1 MHWLKAVSA
10 LALRVRALL
19 GTVRPMQ
26 PAGLASPEP
35 TTQTGS
41 SPSVLDTSHLHQP
54 ALTPLSQ
61 SSGHAP
67 LTSTEQ
73 KLGSE
78 KQTVLAEQVLTVAG
92 SKSRIPARQR
102 LQLAKSA
109 RKHVKRAAS
118 QIKAAAKRTPAK
130 APAPTPTAS
139 PSGDNGN

>member
-19 GTVRPMQ
+19 GTVRPTQ

-41 SPSVLDTSHLHQP
+41 SLSALDTNHQPQP
-54 ALTPLSQ
+54 ALTQPSLS
-61 SSGHAP
+61 SDHVLS
-67 LTSTEQ
+67 TSTEQ

-78 KQTVLAEQVLTVAG
+78 KQTASVEQVLTAAG

-102 LQLAKSA
+102 RQPVKQASKPAK
-109 RKHVKRAAS
+109 KPAS
-118 QIKAAAKRTPAK
+118 KTKAAAKRTPAK
-130 APAPTPTAS
+130 APARTRTVKPS
-139 PSGDNGN
+139 PARGS